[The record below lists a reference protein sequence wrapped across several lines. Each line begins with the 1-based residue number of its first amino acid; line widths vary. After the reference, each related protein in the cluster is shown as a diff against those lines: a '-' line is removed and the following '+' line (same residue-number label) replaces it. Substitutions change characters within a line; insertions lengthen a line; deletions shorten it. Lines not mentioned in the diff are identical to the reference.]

1 MKILNKLHMVN
12 WHYISYQTLEFENGC
27 NFLTGQTGSGKST
40 CVDALQLVF
49 MGDTNAKFFNKS
61 GNSNNSRTLMEYL
74 RGMYNFNRSDGKS
87 YLRNDDFSSYVVV
100 EMFDT
105 AQKSPF
111 CIGIVFNVSPK
122 TESQNNHY
130 FYLPEALPAHGF
142 VDKNDTAMSI
152 DDFKTKYKNK
162 ATIFDINEKYRNF
175 IRQKLGKLG
184 EEFFS
189 LFKKAVSFVPEKDTR
204 KFLTDFI
211 CENVEVHIED
221 MRDNIKSLKNIEL
234 RLATFKDHAAIL
246 RDIQSSYNDWR
257 NSVEEGYRIGF
268 ALHKSEIDFLC
279 ETISTK
285 EQQTAKYSADIAQWN
300 KNLELNN
307 GLIKYYDIELQEQN
321 RLLSEN
327 ETNKLEARINEKLTQ
342 KNQELSNITKD
353 EPWFRGKVVNYSKW
367 KDCLSDLG
375 LFSMEPIDAVEYEL
389 ILQVIEG
396 LRNVSFDQEEL
407 TFSNSAL
414 GKLQNSVNS
423 CYYNNKRLVSEY
435 ERQIYEA
442 KTAIE
447 KLKRGIHK
455 QYPEWLTDVQSY
467 LKTELERKYN
477 RPVDVHILAD
487 LLEIRDEKWANAIE
501 GFING
506 PKLHLI
512 VLPEYYDSAIE
523 IYSKMDDREY
533 YGANLVNVK
542 PIIDKNIKIEKNS
555 LAEEVITSN
564 NYARAYVDYLLGRVI
579 KCDNI
584 HQLKN
589 YPTAITSD
597 CRIYRT
603 YAFGKLNPRSY
614 TQDACIGSSSTIK
627 KIKHHEEQLLLLQE
641 KLKDATEVYDVVKK
655 YYNISVFDSSDIDM
669 LLAYRDKYA
678 TIPAIQKEIQQL
690 LDDKGKLDLDLPL
703 QIKAKIDAISSTLT
717 ELHKDVKLLE
727 AEINKAKWALEQIDM
742 ELPPIRLELSQ
753 KKDLLMS
760 YYKQDWINDFGLPF
774 YEKRKQ
780 RFSNFEDFKN
790 RYTENKRD
798 VDAQST
804 KFFNSLV
811 TKRVVGERKG
821 LNGYDINDESNEKYD
836 SYLQELSAIAIPQ
849 LETAIADQSAKA
861 YEQLKQDLLYKLRD
875 GIVQTKEQVNTLN
888 KALSSKTFGKDRYQL
903 KVMPSAQFEDIYKM
917 LMDDRLYSPD
927 SMFSVDFENEY
938 KVTVD
943 SLFSKIIDVGELTFD
958 NIEDIKKNIAKY
970 TDYKTYLDFDMTVEV
985 AGNISD
991 LSYIMGKNSGGESQ
1005 SPFYIIVLASL
1016 YRIYRMDKRKEDD
1029 TLRLV
1034 VFDEAFHKMDTE
1046 HVTQS
1051 IEFVKSLGFQSVIV
1065 ATEDKIPSITP
1076 LVEKTFLFSSAD
1088 KKSIEICQFS
1098 KEEQEELL
1106 ELMGE

>member
-1 MKILNKLHMVN
+1 MKILIKLHMVN

-100 EMFDT
+100 EIFDT
-105 AQKSPF
+105 AQKSSF
-111 CIGIVFNVSPK
+111 CIGIVFDVSPK
-122 TESQNNHY
+122 TESQKNHY
-130 FYLPEALPAHGF
+130 FYLPEALPVHGF

-152 DDFKTKYKNK
+152 DDFKTKYKHK
-162 ATIFDINEKYRNF
+162 ATIFDINEKYRSF

-234 RLATFKDHAAIL
+234 RLATFKEHASIL

-285 EQQTAKYSADIAQWN
+285 EQQITKYSQSIAQWN
-300 KNLELNN
+300 KNVEANN

-321 RLLSEN
+321 RLLNEN
-327 ETNKLEARINEKLTQ
+327 KENKLEALINEKLAQ
-342 KNQELSNITKD
+342 KNQELANITKD

-367 KDCLSDLG
+367 KDCLSDWG
-375 LFSMEPIDAVEYEL
+375 LFSAEPIDNVEHE
-389 ILQVIEG
+389 IIFQVIEG

-407 TFSNSAL
+407 TFTNSAL
-414 GKLQNSVNS
+414 EKLQNVVNS
-423 CYYNNKRLVSEY
+423 SYHNSNRLVSEY
-435 ERQIYEA
+435 GQQINDT
-442 KTAIE
+442 KSTIV
-447 KLKRGIHK
+447 KLRSGIHK
-455 QYPEWLTDVQSY
+455 QYPPWLITVQ
-467 LKTELERKYN
+467 LHIKTELERKYN
-477 RPVDVHILAD
+477 RTVDVHILAD

-501 GFING
+501 GYING

-533 YGANLVNVK
+533 YGTNLVNVK
-542 PIIDKNIKIEKNS
+542 PIIDRNIRIEKNS
-555 LAEEVITSN
+555 LAEEVTTDNI
-564 NYARAYVDYLLGRVI
+564 YARAYVDYLLGRVI

-589 YPTAITSD
+589 YHTAITRD

-603 YAFGKLNPRSY
+603 YAFGKLNPKSY
-614 TQDACIGSSSTIK
+614 TQDACIGNSSTFK
-627 KIKHHEEQLLLLQE
+627 KIRYHEEQLSLLQE
-641 KLKDATEVYDVVKK
+641 KLKEITSVFDVVKK
-655 YYNISVFDSSDIDM
+655 YYNISVFDSSDVDK
-669 LLAYRDKYA
+669 LLSFRDNYA
-678 TIPAIQKEIQQL
+678 TIPTIKKEIQQL
-690 LDDKGKLDLDLPL
+690 LNDKSRLNLDLAFL
-703 QIKAKIDAISSTLT
+703 IKAKIVTIKAKLT
-717 ELHKDVKLLE
+717 ELSSEVTNLE
-727 AEINKAKWALEQIDM
+727 NDINKAKWSSEQI
-742 ELPPIRLELSQ
+742 S
-753 KKDLLMS
+753 KDLPSKRDELQLKEAQLLS
-760 YYKQDWINDFGLPF
+760 YGQEWIKDVGLPF
-774 YEKRKQ
+774 YEKRKL
-780 RFSNFEDFKN
+780 RFTNFEDFKN
-790 RYTENKRD
+790 RYTENKRE
-798 VDAQST
+798 VDIQTT
-804 KFFNSLV
+804 KLFNSLV
-811 TKRVVGERKG
+811 AKRVDGERKG

-836 SYLQELSAIAIPQ
+836 SYHQELSEIAIPQ
-849 LETAIADQSAKA
+849 LEAAIADQTAKA

-903 KVMPSAQFEDIYKM
+903 KVMPAAQYEDIYKM

-958 NIEDIKKNIAKY
+958 NIEDVKKNIAKY

-1098 KEEQEELL
+1098 REEQEELL